1 MKPGDLIIADKG
13 SLIQNMPPPNVHLNL
28 PPFLT
33 QSQFTRPQA
42 ELTVSIA
49 RSRIHVERA
58 VFAGD

>member
-1 MKPGDLIIADKG
+1 ML
-13 SLIQNMPPPNVHLNL
+13 PPNVHLNL

-42 ELTVSIA
+42 ELTVRIA

-58 VFAGD
+58 IEQIKACAILRVIPQKYRSLA